1 MVTPQDNPI
10 DRRFN
15 AVTNRHLMAFY
26 TVRKAHD
33 RYHSLLSKAIEVNR
47 QGAREWS
54 EVGRR
59 WLQQPTDI
67 AGLWQGAVDA
77 ARNAQARSFAHA
89 QEWLDAMRDLRP

>member
-15 AVTNRHLMAFY
+15 AVRNRHLMAFY

-33 RYHSLLSKAIEVNR
+33 RYRDLVNNAIEANR

-54 EVGRR
+54 ALGRR
-59 WLQQPTDI
+59 WLQQPTDL
-67 AGLWQGAVDA
+67 AGLLRGTAEA
-77 ARNAQARSFAHA
+77 TANARARSAALF
-89 QEWLDAMRDLRP
+89 QEWRDGLRALRP